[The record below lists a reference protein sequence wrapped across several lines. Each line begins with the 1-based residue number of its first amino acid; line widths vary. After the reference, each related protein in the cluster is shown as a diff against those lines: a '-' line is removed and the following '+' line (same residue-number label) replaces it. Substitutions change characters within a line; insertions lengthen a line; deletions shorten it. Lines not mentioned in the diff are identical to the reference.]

1 MVQRTIE
8 QRRKGEES
16 GTHKIRKE
24 WDEFNGP
31 GQQIQCN
38 VEQTPLL
45 DHGAG
50 AVAVKIIV
58 SGAVVDAHGKIGDGK
73 AKAEDGGENGEEEK
87 ALVLQ
92 DVLGQGLP
100 VSFPGQG
107 NHLVILKWVISYHN
121 MADGKKQW
129 EVSAD
134 SLL

>member
-1 MVQRTIE
+1 MEKSALLNHWIVITAI
-8 QRRKGEES
+8 
-16 GTHKIRKE
+16 KIVISCR
-24 WDEFNGP
+24 
-31 GQQIQCN
+31 
-38 VEQTPLL
+38 
-45 DHGAG
+45 
-50 AVAVKIIV
+50 IINTN
-58 SGAVVDAHGKIGDGK
+58 GKIGDGK